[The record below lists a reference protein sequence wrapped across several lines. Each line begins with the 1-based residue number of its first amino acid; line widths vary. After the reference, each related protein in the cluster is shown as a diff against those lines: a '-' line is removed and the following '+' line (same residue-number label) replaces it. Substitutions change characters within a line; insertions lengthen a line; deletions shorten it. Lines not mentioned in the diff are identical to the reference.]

1 MATFACKENC
11 GGVVAE
17 EGMTCAPCLSKDAV
31 AAEREEKEKQVAVLI
46 WVTVVLPML
55 GMCIYIFKALFK

>member
-31 AAEREEKEKQVAVLI
+31 AAEREEKEKHVAVFI
-46 WVTVVLPML
+46 WVAMVLPML
-55 GMCIYIFKALFK
+55 YLCVHMLKVLFK

>member
-17 EGMTCAPCLSKDAV
+17 EGMTCAPCLSKDEVSTGEGFLLDFFA
-31 AAEREEKEKQVAVLI
+31 LI
-46 WVTVVLPML
+46 GVFIVVMVV
-55 GMCIYIFKALFK
+55 MFVYLFW